1 MGKHKQMILWILP
14 VLFCIILVPRS
25 TISLPVSPVPP
36 LLNKLLKDQNVT
48 LGFIL
53 KGLQGPPGRD
63 GNPGMSG
70 EPGNPGMP
78 GNPGL
83 QGAPGIPGGAG
94 FLGPPGSPGMP
105 GMDGLPG
112 PSGLPGS
119 PGWPGGSGE
128 PGLPGP
134 PGPPGKDGNAG
145 PTPIRYNGTV
155 KCEEDTAWLRCNE
168 FKHISVISAF
178 WGRRNFGLC
187 TEHTGN
193 LVANKYCPTTPL
205 FLTKVKDACEGT
217 TMCEI
222 RCTKFFFHDQ
232 TCLDVYK
239 YLEVYYKCIEI
250 INGHEVVNEDNL
262 LNANFLG

>member
-1 MGKHKQMILWILP
+1 MRIVCLSLIAVLGV
-14 VLFCIILVPRS
+14 VLFDS
-25 TISLPVSPVPP
+25 TASLPVAPVPP

-63 GNPGMSG
+63 GMAGVSGQPGSMG
-70 EPGNPGMP
+70 LPGAKGDPGPPGWPGAPGDPGMP
-78 GNPGL
+78 GM
-83 QGAPGIPGGAG
+83 QGAPGLDGMPGPPGMPGAPGMPGGSG
-94 FLGPPGSPGMP
+94 MPGPPGLMGPPGSPGP
-105 GMDGLPG
+105 
-112 PSGLPGS
+112 
-119 PGWPGGSGE
+119 
-128 PGLPGP
+128 
-134 PGPPGKDGNAG
+134 AG

-168 FKHISVISAF
+168 YKHISIISAF

-193 LVANKYCPTTPL
+193 LVANKYCPTTQI

-222 RCTKFFFHDQ
+222 RCTKFFFNDQ

-239 YLEVYYKCIEI
+239 YLEVYYKCIEV

>member
-1 MGKHKQMILWILP
+1 MG
-14 VLFCIILVPRS
+14 
-25 TISLPVSPVPP
+25 
-36 LLNKLLKDQNVT
+36 LLNKLLRDQNVT

-63 GNPGMSG
+63 GLPGAAG
-70 EPGNPGMP
+70 QPGSAGP
-78 GNPGL
+78 PGL
-83 QGAPGIPGGAG
+83 KGDAGAPGAR
-94 FLGPPGSPGMP
+94 GSPGA
-105 GMDGLPG
+105 
-112 PSGLPGS
+112 
-119 PGWPGGSGE
+119 PGGSGMA
-128 PGLPGP
+128 GP
-134 PGPPGKDGNAG
+134 PGPPGPAGPSGMAG

-168 FKHISVISAF
+168 YKHISIISAF

-187 TEHTGN
+187 SEHTGN
-193 LVANKYCPTTPL
+193 LVTNKYCPTTPL

-217 TMCEI
+217 TMCEV

-250 INGHEVVNEDNL
+250 INGHEVVNEDNI
-262 LNANFLG
+262 LNANFMGTS

>member
-1 MGKHKQMILWILP
+1 MISRHPMQVWL
-14 VLFCIILVPRS
+14 VLLLSFMVTQHTNS
-25 TISLPVSPVPP
+25 FPVSPVPP

-63 GNPGMSG
+63 GLPGT
-70 EPGNPGMP
+70 PGNPGAP
-78 GNPGL
+78 GPPGWKGEPGLPGKDGNPGL
-83 QGAPGIPGGAG
+83 TGPAGLPGLQGN
-94 FLGPPGSPGMP
+94 
-105 GMDGLPG
+105 DGLPG
-112 PSGLPGS
+112 PPGLPGA
-119 PGWPGGSGE
+119 PGWPGGSGM

-134 PGPPGKDGNAG
+134 PGPPGAPGGMG

-168 FKHISVISAF
+168 YKHISIMSAF

-193 LVANKYCPTTPL
+193 LITNKYCPTTPL

-232 TCLDVYK
+232 SCLDVYK
-239 YLEVYYKCIEI
+239 YLEVYYKCIEV

-262 LNANFLG
+262 LDANFLG

>member
-1 MGKHKQMILWILP
+1 MSGRLCLA
-14 VLFCIILVPRS
+14 LVAVCLCAFKVAHGTP
-25 TISLPVSPVPP
+25 PVPP
-36 LLNKLLKDQNVT
+36 LLNKLLRDQNVT

-63 GNPGMSG
+63 GLPGAAG
-70 EPGNPGMP
+70 QPGS
-78 GNPGL
+78 
-83 QGAPGIPGGAG
+83 A
-94 FLGPPGSPGMP
+94 GPPGLKGDAGAP
-105 GMDGLPG
+105 GLPG
-112 PSGLPGS
+112 PAGFMGPAGPPGAPGFDGKPGARGS
-119 PGWPGGSGE
+119 PGAPGGSGMA
-128 PGLPGP
+128 GP
-134 PGPPGKDGNAG
+134 PGPPGPAGPSGMAG

-168 FKHISVISAF
+168 YKHISIISAF

-187 TEHTGN
+187 SEHTGN
-193 LVANKYCPTTPL
+193 LVTNKYCPTTPL

-217 TMCEI
+217 TMCEV

-250 INGHEVVNEDNL
+250 INGHEVVNEDNI
-262 LNANFLG
+262 LNANFMGTS

>member
-1 MGKHKQMILWILP
+1 MG
-14 VLFCIILVPRS
+14 
-25 TISLPVSPVPP
+25 
-36 LLNKLLKDQNVT
+36 LLNKLLRDQNVT

-63 GNPGMSG
+63 GLPGAAG
-70 EPGNPGMP
+70 QPGS
-78 GNPGL
+78 
-83 QGAPGIPGGAG
+83 A
-94 FLGPPGSPGMP
+94 GPPGLKGDA
-105 GMDGLPG
+105 GA
-112 PSGLPGS
+112 
-119 PGWPGGSGE
+119 

-134 PGPPGKDGNAG
+134 AGFMGPAGPPGAPGFDGKPGARGSPGAPGGSGMMGPPGPAGPSGMAG

-168 FKHISVISAF
+168 YKHISIISAF

-187 TEHTGN
+187 SEHTGN
-193 LVANKYCPTTPL
+193 LVTNKYCPTTPL

-217 TMCEI
+217 TMCEV

-250 INGHEVVNEDNL
+250 INGHEVVNEDNI
-262 LNANFLG
+262 LNANFMGTS

>member
-1 MGKHKQMILWILP
+1 
-14 VLFCIILVPRS
+14 
-25 TISLPVSPVPP
+25 VPP
-36 LLNKLLKDQNVT
+36 LLNKLLRDQNVT

-63 GNPGMSG
+63 GLPGAAG
-70 EPGNPGMP
+70 QPGS
-78 GNPGL
+78 
-83 QGAPGIPGGAG
+83 A
-94 FLGPPGSPGMP
+94 GPPGLKGDAGAP
-105 GMDGLPG
+105 GLPG
-112 PSGLPGS
+112 PAGFMGPAGPPGAPGFDGKPGARGS
-119 PGWPGGSGE
+119 PGAPGGSGMA
-128 PGLPGP
+128 GP
-134 PGPPGKDGNAG
+134 PGPPGPAGPSGMAG

-168 FKHISVISAF
+168 YKHISIISAF

-187 TEHTGN
+187 SEHTGN
-193 LVANKYCPTTPL
+193 LVTNKYCPTTPL

-217 TMCEI
+217 TMCEV

-250 INGHEVVNEDNL
+250 INGHEVVNEDNI
-262 LNANFLG
+262 LNANFMGTS

>member
-1 MGKHKQMILWILP
+1 MRGRLCLA
-14 VLFCIILVPRS
+14 LVAVCLCAVKVAHGTP
-25 TISLPVSPVPP
+25 PVPP
-36 LLNKLLKDQNVT
+36 LLNKLLRDQNVT

-63 GNPGMSG
+63 GLPGAAG
-70 EPGNPGMP
+70 QPGS
-78 GNPGL
+78 
-83 QGAPGIPGGAG
+83 A
-94 FLGPPGSPGMP
+94 GPPGLKGDAGAP
-105 GMDGLPG
+105 GLPG
-112 PSGLPGS
+112 PAGFMGPAGPPGAPGFDGKPGARGS
-119 PGWPGGSGE
+119 PGAPGGSGMA
-128 PGLPGP
+128 GP
-134 PGPPGKDGNAG
+134 PGPPGPAGPSGMAG

-168 FKHISVISAF
+168 YKHISIISAF

-187 TEHTGN
+187 SEHTGN
-193 LVANKYCPTTPL
+193 LVTNKYCPTTPL

-217 TMCEI
+217 TMCEV

-250 INGHEVVNEDNL
+250 INGHEVVNEDNI
-262 LNANFLG
+262 LNANFMGTS